1 MQRVQLV
8 ISSIQKGLQLIGDEA
23 KAQIKNN
30 YMKNVIIHRGV
41 QHPKVYQLANDQ
53 MKSELFKSLENDEK
67 LKVAEEL
74 MKSEYGEDKLVSISI
89 YEKNYKILTEAD
101 IDSIKKLIK
110 EGYVQEWAT
119 CDILSRPI
127 RKWTLLSEQN
137 TRYIA
142 EWSKEEEC
150 LWIRRCCCVSQ
161 VTRAKKGDQ
170 GNFQGYIDLLFEIC
184 ERVIQYDQ
192 RFNQLGVGWLLRELY
207 LADKKRTVSFIE
219 NHYNQLSR
227 EALRYAIRKMTAYQ
241 YNRLLDFNSQNKNEE
256 IQKPIKK

>member
-1 MQRVQLV
+1 MQRVQLA
-8 ISSIQKGLQLIGDEA
+8 ISSIQKGLQLLGDEA
-23 KAQIKNN
+23 KAEIKNN
-30 YMKNVIIHRGV
+30 YLKNVVKHRGI

-53 MKSELFKSLENDEK
+53 MKNDIFKDLESNEK
-67 LKVAEEL
+67 FQVAEEL
-74 MKSEYGEDKLVSISI
+74 MKSEYGEDKLVSVSI
-89 YEKNYKILTEAD
+89 YENYYKILTEAD

-110 EGYVQEWAT
+110 EGYVKEWAT
-119 CDILSRPI
+119 CDTLSRPI

-161 VTRAKKGDQ
+161 VTRAKKGDK
-170 GNFQGYIDLLFEIC
+170 GNFNGYTDLLFEIC
-184 ERVIQYDQ
+184 ERVIKYDQ

-219 NHYNQLSR
+219 NHYDQLSR
-227 EALRYAIRKMTAYQ
+227 EALRYAIRKMTSHY
-241 YNRLLDFNSQNKNEE
+241 YNRLLNFNSQNDSKEV
-256 IQKPIKK
+256 IKGLKK